1 MNITIEGLNN
11 NVAKQM
17 AKDCGVRIFNTRTQ
31 AYEGLT
37 DVTINPNATM
47 KVYDDVIFFDLG
59 GNLTSLH
66 LSEFFNITIQ

>member
-11 NVAKQM
+11 NVARQM
-17 AKDCGVRIFNTRTQ
+17 VKDCGVRIFNNRTQ
-31 AYEGLT
+31 GGEGLT

-66 LSEFFNITIQ
+66 MSEFFNITIQ